1 MKQVTFDDK
10 MFPFVVNFEAAPSI
24 AEVVNWYK
32 ENTSFIDKT
41 LLEKGAILFK
51 GTGADTISKFEEL
64 TGSISE
70 KFRNYVDG
78 NYPRRNL
85 QGHVYVSTEYDPKY
99 DITLHNE
106 LSYSVKWPSRL
117 FFGCIVPPGS
127 GGETPLADSRE
138 IYKIMNPDLL
148 EELETKKV
156 RYVRNLHNGEGMGPS
171 WQQTFETT
179 DPAVVEEHCRAM
191 AIDFEWKPGGGIKL
205 IHIRPASRVHP
216 VTGEK
221 VWFNQ
226 VDQYHPSHFI
236 PEIYEALML
245 VTGGDEEQLPLY
257 ASYGDGTRIPDSTI
271 KEIIDTIDKAVVLR
285 PWHKGDFV
293 ILENM
298 LVAHGRKSYTGDRQI
313 VVSMAS
319 H

>member
-1 MKQVTFDDK
+1 MQVTFDAEG
-10 MFPFVVNFEAAPSI
+10 FPFAVNFDAASSI
-24 AEVVNWYK
+24 AEVAGWY
-32 ENTSFIDKT
+32 NTHADFIEKT
-41 LLEKGAILFK
+41 LLEKGAILFR
-51 GTGADTISKFEEL
+51 GTGADTVPGFEEL

-85 QGHVYVSTEYDPKY
+85 QGHVYISTEYDPKY

-106 LSYSVKWPSRL
+106 LSYSVKWPSKL
-117 FFGCIVPPGS
+117 FFGCIIPPGS

-138 IYKIMNPDLL
+138 ICRIMNPDLL
-148 EELETKKV
+148 EELETRKV
-156 RYVRNLHNGEGMGPS
+156 RYVRNLHGGEGMGPS

-179 DPAVVEEHCRAM
+179 DRNVVEAHCREM
-191 AIDFEWKPGGGIKL
+191 AIDFEWKKNGGVKL
-205 IHIRPASRVHP
+205 IHVRPATRLHP
-216 VTGEK
+216 VTGER

-257 ASYGDGTRIPDSTI
+257 ASYGDGARISDSTI
-271 KEIIDTIDKAVVLR
+271 KEIIDTIDKAVVIR
-285 PWHKGDFV
+285 PWEKGDFV

-319 H
+319 N